1 MSPTLQSGDILLVK
15 RSAEYVVGSIVVTK
29 LDAYDH
35 IVKRVRKVNGELLA
49 LEGDNPRLGSSVTER
64 EIPRSSAVG
73 TVLASFRFP
82 LRLSFH
88 SWKFD
93 KH

>member
-15 RSAEYVVGSIVVTK
+15 SSVEYAVGNIVVTK
-29 LDAYDH
+29 FDAYDH
-35 IVKRVRKVNGELLA
+35 IVKRVRQVNGESLA

-73 TVLASFRFP
+73 TVLAFYRFP
-82 LRLSFH
+82 LKLSFL
-88 SWKFD
+88 FLETR
-93 KH
+93 

>member
-15 RSAEYVVGSIVVTK
+15 SSVEYAVGNIVVTK

-35 IVKRVRKVNGELLA
+35 IVKRVRQVNGESLA

-73 TVLASFRFP
+73 TVLASYRFP
-82 LRLSFH
+82 LKLSFL
-88 SWKFD
+88 FLETR
-93 KH
+93 